1 MMHTDD
7 SPLKTHITFTNG
19 QTLPVGNWTV
29 EDWVD
34 VGYNEGMSET
44 ELVPIEEDREAYES
58 YWVRVHPCYY
68 FGRDMGNMRRWKSQW
83 KKRLR
88 TDN

>member
-1 MMHTDD
+1 MHTDD

-68 FGRDMGNMRRWKSQW
+68 FGRDMGNMKRWRNQLKE
-83 KKRLR
+83 KLR